1 MGDNSSLSI
10 YWEGQ
15 GGEVRKE
22 TGAIEKMIERIVI
35 AGTLIIIGLCAYRFI
50 EWWSVRRAE
59 KLGTTDPLLSKMER
73 GKSAVLYFTADF
85 CIACKT
91 QQMPALQELTDTLGD
106 DTVQIIKV
114 DAEEQADAAERW
126 GVMSLPTTFVLDTNG
141 KPRAVNYGVASADK
155 LIKQLQQA

>member
-1 MGDNSSLSI
+1 
-10 YWEGQ
+10 
-15 GGEVRKE
+15 
-22 TGAIEKMIERIVI
+22 MIERIII
-35 AGTLIIIGLCAYRFI
+35 AGTLIIIGIAAYRLT

-59 KLGTTDPLLSKMER
+59 KLAATDPILMNIQR

-85 CIACKT
+85 CVACKT
-91 QQMPALQELTDTLGD
+91 QQMPALQKLTDTLGD
-106 DTVQIIKV
+106 DMVQIIKV
-114 DAEEQADAAERW
+114 DAEQQADVAERW